1 MRTAR
6 LARPCPRPLQSPH
19 GEPVAPN
26 ARVRDDDRRLR
37 PSTGHHMNRM
47 TIDRALTLAAHAAI
61 VVFVVAWL
69 IEHY

>member
-1 MRTAR
+1 
-6 LARPCPRPLQSPH
+6 
-19 GEPVAPN
+19 
-26 ARVRDDDRRLR
+26 
-37 PSTGHHMNRM
+37 MNRM

>member
-1 MRTAR
+1 MGPGVAEPTTR
-6 LARPCPRPLQSPH
+6 LLQSPH
-19 GEPVAPN
+19 RGRAAPTVDCDPPR
-26 ARVRDDDRRLR
+26 A
-37 PSTGHHMNRM
+37 MNRM